1 MALVD
6 VAVKNAK
13 AKDKPYKLA
22 DGGGLYLYVTPAG
35 GKVWRLKYRQDSKEK
50 LLTLGKYPLMTLL
63 EAREAALKA
72 KKQRQEGQDPGEVKK
87 ATKRQAKAAAANTF
101 GAVTAE
107 WLDKQKQAEKW
118 TPAHHHRITVRLK
131 ADILPYLEN
140 TPIAAID
147 TPALLAVIQRIEAR
161 GALDIAHRAIQT
173 CGQIFRYARLKGLL
187 PGHHNP
193 AIDLRGVIATRPT
206 QHHKHLTAADL
217 PEFFNKLAAYNGNP
231 LTALGLRLLL
241 LTFVRTAELR
251 GAVWGEFDLEKAE
264 WRIPAERMKMR
275 DPHIVPL
282 SRQAVAVIE
291 QVRQWTGHREHLF
304 PSSTNP
310 SKVMSE
316 NTLLYALYR
325 MGYHGRATGHG
336 FRGTASTI
344 LNEHG
349 FPEDVIE
356 RQLAHA
362 ERKQVRAAYN
372 HAQYLPQRR
381 EMMQWWADELD
392 RLAGG
397 NVIPFP
403 AKGHG

>member
-1 MALVD
+1 MALTD
-6 VAVKNAK
+6 AAIRNAK

-22 DGGGLYLYVTPAG
+22 DGGGLYLYVTPVG

-87 ATKRQAKAAAANTF
+87 TAKRQAKAAAANTF
-101 GAVTAE
+101 GAVAAE
-107 WLDKQKQAEKW
+107 WLAMQQKEW
-118 TPAHHHRITVRLK
+118 TPRHYAYVCTRLN
-131 ADILPYLEN
+131 ADIFPYLGN

-147 TPALLAVIQRIEAR
+147 TPTLLAVIKKIEAR
-161 GALDIAHRAIQT
+161 GALDIAHRATQT
-173 CGQIFRYARLKGLL
+173 CGQIFRYARVNGVL

-193 AIDLRGVIATRPT
+193 ALDLRGVIASKPV
-206 QHHKHLTAADL
+206 QHYKHLAAADL
-217 PEFFNKLAAYNGNP
+217 PEFFKKLAAYNGNP

-241 LTFVRTAELR
+241 LTFVRTGELR
-251 GAVWGEFDLEKAE
+251 GARWSEINFEKAE

-275 DPHIVPL
+275 DLHIVPL
-282 SRQAVAVIE
+282 SRQTVEIIE
-291 QVRQWTGHREHLF
+291 QVKEWTGHREHLF
-304 PSSTNP
+304 PCSRNP
-310 SKVMSE
+310 HKVMSE

-344 LNEHG
+344 LHEEG
-349 FPEDVIE
+349 FESDVIE
-356 RQLAHA
+356 RQLAHT
-362 ERKQVRAAYN
+362 ERNRVKGAYD
-372 HAQYLPQRR
+372 HAQHLPKRR
-381 EMMQWWADELD
+381 AMMQWWADELD

-403 AKGHG
+403 AKGHGGG